1 MEPAG
6 KISRGTNG
14 GTEVLAWPRD
24 DPLKRRQ
31 QHMGTG
37 QRGAEKGGRLKS
49 QLLLSHFCSEAR
61 DLAKT
66 KQEPRKR

>member
-1 MEPAG
+1 
-6 KISRGTNG
+6 
-14 GTEVLAWPRD
+14 
-24 DPLKRRQ
+24 
-31 QHMGTG
+31 MGTG

-49 QLLLSHFCSEAR
+49 QLLLSHLCSEAR